1 MQSAGMAVPVRPLAL
16 MVAVLGGFL
25 YHLLFEAKSQYL
37 MIYLPMMAPLGA
49 WGLGMAPRRRQ
60 GSSRA
65 MMRIF
70 STPMSVWAVQ
80 SERMA
85 ALASAV
91 MSEDATITVSAP
103 FCSSTAQ
110 EE

>member
-1 MQSAGMAVPVRPLAL
+1 
-16 MVAVLGGFL
+16 
-25 YHLLFEAKSQYL
+25 
-37 MIYLPMMAPLGA
+37 
-49 WGLGMAPRRRQ
+49 
-60 GSSRA
+60 

-70 STPMSVWAVQ
+70 STPMSVWAAQ